1 MCLFIVLILLF
12 AAICKQ
18 CRLFLTE
25 ESKSTLFDAPSMST
39 VSTEEIAAIP
49 QVVQEETKGNSSP
62 LESAESDPV
71 SLMAE
76 PTSRSF
82 MLFIPTSGPRR
93 LLY

>member
-1 MCLFIVLILLF
+1 M
-12 AAICKQ
+12 
-18 CRLFLTE
+18 LT
-25 ESKSTLFDAPSMST
+25 A
-39 VSTEEIAAIP
+39 STEVIAAIP